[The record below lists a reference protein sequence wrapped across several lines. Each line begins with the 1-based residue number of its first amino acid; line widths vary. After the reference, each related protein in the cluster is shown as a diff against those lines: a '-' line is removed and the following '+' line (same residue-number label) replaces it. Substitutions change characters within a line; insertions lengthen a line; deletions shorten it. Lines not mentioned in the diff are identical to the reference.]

1 MLSICENTPQPA
13 PESTEVTILW
23 DFSINTDRNIEAN
36 WPDITLKNF
45 EEHACIMIDVIVP
58 ADKKLF
64 LSISSTNFLNIKI
77 LKLRLQKSG
86 NSKPKRFQL

>member
-1 MLSICENTPQPA
+1 
-13 PESTEVTILW
+13 
-23 DFSINTDRNIEAN
+23 
-36 WPDITLKNF
+36 
-45 EEHACIMIDVIVP
+45 MIDVIVP